1 MEHEINNILSSLG
14 IPVEGQPEYEL
25 EPTETPL
32 MVLMNDLISNGY
44 ADPPLIDFICEYLDL
59 EAVHIAMAY
68 DAGSE
73 AAAKSSEEDPPEDG
87 VDYYE
92 RLYT

>member
-1 MEHEINNILSSLG
+1 
-14 IPVEGQPEYEL
+14 
-25 EPTETPL
+25 
-32 MVLMNDLISNGY
+32 
-44 ADPPLIDFICEYLDL
+44 
-59 EAVHIAMAY
+59 MAY